1 MSDASYILREVLL
14 TLAPGSSKLSE
25 KIILYRG
32 DKGIKIRFKIS
43 DFQYSY
49 NGQGFVKDENGK
61 IVSSNFDK
69 TRAVLSVYKP
79 NGQYFIPDP
88 EKSVTITENYIDLT
102 IDDSFCDEMTEVGKH
117 AFQLHI
123 FDENNNRV
131 SFEPFD
137 FEVRE
142 ALVKLGIDGIVGDG
156 TVNEAVVRVATV
168 DGDGEYIEYVDI
180 TKGYNRT
187 NWVTGDLI
195 SADRLNN
202 MESAIN
208 LSFVSINDINHRIDD
223 LKLSPEIT
231 IRGTVESNDEL
242 SAMIQAGTLEKNDAW
257 VVNSTLHVFVWDGFK
272 FVDVGPYL
280 VIYGPVGPEGPQGP
294 KGDKGDKFKFEDFT
308 ETQLQ
313 LLKGPKGDQGPEGPQ
328 GPPIDYDEL
337 TPEQLET
344 LRGPQG
350 EQGPVGPMF
359 SFSDLKPEEVESLR
373 GPQGPE
379 GLEGPRGLKGDSVD
393 VIYSK
398 EAPDYN
404 KSALWVVDDEQTI
417 GEIVT
422 SESVNRI
429 EIVDEYPENPEENV
443 LYIKVGDLL

>member
-156 TVNEAVVRVATV
+156 TVNEAVVRIATV
-168 DGDGEYIEYVDI
+168 DGDGQYIDYVDV
-180 TKGYNRT
+180 TKYNRT

-208 LSFVSINDINHRIDD
+208 ISFKSINDINHRIDK
-223 LKLSPEIT
+223 LKLSPEINV
-231 IRGTVESNDEL
+231 RGTVNDTGEL
-242 SAMIQAGTLEKNDAW
+242 SAIDTSTLEKNDAW
-257 VVNSTLHVFVWDGFK
+257 VVSKTSHVHVWSGVEW
-272 FVDVGPYL
+272 VDVGPL
-280 VIYGPVGPEGPQGP
+280 VKVIGADGPQGP
-294 KGDKGDKFKFEDFT
+294 
-308 ETQLQ
+308 
-313 LLKGPKGDQGPEGPQ
+313 QGE
-328 GPPIDYDEL
+328 
-337 TPEQLET
+337 
-344 LRGPQG
+344 RGPQG
-350 EQGPVGPMF
+350 ESGVAGPT
-359 SFSDLKPEEVESLR
+359 
-373 GPQGPE
+373 
-379 GLEGPRGLKGDSVD
+379 GDSVD
-393 VIYSK
+393 VIYSDT
-398 EAPDYN
+398 APEN
-404 KSALWVVDDEQTI
+404 HSALWVVKGDEPSS
-417 GEIVT
+417 EVVT
-422 SESVNRI
+422 STSVKRI
-429 EIVDEYPENPEENV
+429 ELVPEYPEVPEEGV
-443 LYIKVGDLL
+443 LYIRVGELI